1 MYSMNLL
8 EVNQINKSKGATLKP
23 TSFIVPKF
31 SKISVIGETGS
42 GKSTLLKLIA
52 GLLEPDAGLI
62 VFEGKRVLGP
72 KEKLIPGH
80 DGIAYLSQHFELH
93 NNYYVHELL
102 EYATKI
108 SEKEAEE
115 IFQVCQISQLL
126 KRKTDQLSGGER
138 QRIGL
143 AKLLVGSPKLLLLDE
158 PFSNLD
164 MLHKKTIRKVIQD
177 LSDKLKITCM
187 LVSHDPLDILSW
199 SDEILV
205 MHEGK
210 IIQQGSPKEIYFNP
224 INEYVAGL
232 LGEYTIIS
240 PISKII
246 QGAFTS
252 SSSESPVLLRPES
265 FEINTNNSNGIE
277 GVIKKIAFCGSF
289 YRIEVDTEEQSIIL
303 YTNLSRLRIGSQIYI
318 KPNQN

>member
-1 MYSMNLL
+1 MNLV
-8 EVNQINKSKGATLKP
+8 EVNQISKSKGATLKS
-23 TSFIVPKF
+23 TTFSVPKF

-52 GLLEPDAGLI
+52 GLLEPETGLI
-62 VFEGKRVLGP
+62 KFEGKKVLGP
-72 KEKLIPGH
+72 HEKLIPGH
-80 DGIAYLSQHFELH
+80 ESIAYLSQHFELH

-108 SEKEAEE
+108 SDYEAEE
-115 IFQVCQISQLL
+115 IFQVCQINQLL

-177 LSDKLKITCM
+177 VSDKLKITCM

-199 SDEILV
+199 SDHILV
-205 MHEGK
+205 MYEGT
-210 IIQQGSPKEIYFNP
+210 IIQQGTPQEIYFKP

-232 LGEYTIIS
+232 LGEYTLIN
-240 PISKII
+240 PISIKLKET
-246 QGAFTS
+246 FTNH
-252 SSSESPVLLRPES
+252 SSELSVFIRPES
-265 FEINTNNSNGIE
+265 IEINTDNSTGIE
-277 GVIKKIAFCGSF
+277 GFIKRITFFGS
-289 YRIEVDTEEQSIIL
+289 YYKIEVETEEQSIIL
-303 YTNLSRLRIGSQIYI
+303 HTNINRLRIGSQIYI
-318 KPNQN
+318 KPNQK

>member
-1 MYSMNLL
+1 MNLL
-8 EVNQINKSKGATLKP
+8 DVNEITKSKGATLKS
-23 TSFIVPKF
+23 TTFSVAKF

-52 GLLEPDAGLI
+52 GLLEPETGLI
-62 VFEGKRVLGP
+62 EFEGKKVLGP
-72 KEKLIPGH
+72 NEKLIPGH
-80 DGIAYLSQHFELH
+80 ESIAYLSQHFELH

-108 SEKEAEE
+108 SDTEAEE
-115 IFQVCQISQLL
+115 IFQICQINQLL

-138 QRIGL
+138 QRISL

-199 SDEILV
+199 SDQILV
-205 MHEGK
+205 MYEGA
-210 IIQQGSPKEIYFNP
+210 IIQQGTPQEIYFNP
-224 INEYVAGL
+224 MNEYVAGL
-232 LGEYTIIS
+232 LGEYTFINPNSI
-240 PISKII
+240 KLKET
-246 QGAFTS
+246 FTDHS
-252 SSSESPVLLRPES
+252 NELSVFIRPES
-265 FEINTNNSNGIE
+265 IEINTDNSSGIE
-277 GVIKKIAFCGSF
+277 GFIKRITFFGS
-289 YRIEVDTEEQSIIL
+289 YYKIEVETEEQLIIL
-303 YTNLSRLRIGSQIYI
+303 HTNIKRLRIGSQIYI
-318 KPNQN
+318 KPNQK

>member
-1 MYSMNLL
+1 MNLL
-8 EVNQINKSKGATLKP
+8 DVNEITKSKGATLKS
-23 TSFIVPKF
+23 TTFSVAKF

-52 GLLEPDAGLI
+52 GLLEPETGLI
-62 VFEGKRVLGP
+62 EFEGKKVLGP
-72 KEKLIPGH
+72 NEKLIPGH
-80 DGIAYLSQHFELH
+80 ESIAYLSQHFELH

-108 SEKEAEE
+108 SDTEAEE
-115 IFQVCQISQLL
+115 IFQICQINQLL

-199 SDEILV
+199 SDQILV
-205 MHEGK
+205 MYEGA
-210 IIQQGSPKEIYFNP
+210 IIQQGTPQEIYFNP
-224 INEYVAGL
+224 MNEYVAGL
-232 LGEYTIIS
+232 LGEYTFINPNSI
-240 PISKII
+240 KLKET
-246 QGAFTS
+246 FTNHS
-252 SSSESPVLLRPES
+252 NELSVFIRPES
-265 FEINTNNSNGIE
+265 IEINTDNSSGIE
-277 GVIKKIAFCGSF
+277 GLIKRITFFGS
-289 YRIEVDTEEQSIIL
+289 YYKIEVETEEQLIIL
-303 YTNLSRLRIGSQIYI
+303 HTNINRLRIGSQIYI
-318 KPNQN
+318 KPNQK

>member
-1 MYSMNLL
+1 MNLL
-8 EVNQINKSKGATLKP
+8 DVNEITKSKGATLKS
-23 TSFIVPKF
+23 TTFSVAKF

-52 GLLEPDAGLI
+52 GLLEPETGLI
-62 VFEGKRVLGP
+62 EFEGKKVLGP
-72 KEKLIPGH
+72 NEKLIPGH
-80 DGIAYLSQHFELH
+80 ESIAYLSQHFELH

-108 SEKEAEE
+108 SDTEAEE
-115 IFQVCQISQLL
+115 IFQICQVNQLL

-138 QRIGL
+138 QRISL

-199 SDEILV
+199 SDQILV
-205 MHEGK
+205 MYEGA
-210 IIQQGSPKEIYFNP
+210 IIQQGTPQEIYFNP
-224 INEYVAGL
+224 MNEYVAGL
-232 LGEYTIIS
+232 LGEYTFINPNSI
-240 PISKII
+240 KLKET
-246 QGAFTS
+246 FTNHS
-252 SSSESPVLLRPES
+252 NELSVFIRPES
-265 FEINTNNSNGIE
+265 IEINTDNSSGIE
-277 GVIKKIAFCGSF
+277 GFIKRITFFGS
-289 YRIEVDTEEQSIIL
+289 YYKIEVETEEQLIIL
-303 YTNLSRLRIGSQIYI
+303 HTNINRLRIGSQIYI
-318 KPNQN
+318 KPNQK

>member
-1 MYSMNLL
+1 MNLL
-8 EVNQINKSKGATLKP
+8 EVNQISKSKGATLKQ
-23 TSFIVPKF
+23 TTFSVPQF

-52 GLLEPDAGLI
+52 GLLETETGLI
-62 VFEGKRVLGP
+62 QFEGKKVLSP
-72 KEKLIPGH
+72 NEKLIPGH
-80 DGIAYLSQHFELH
+80 DSIAYLSQHFELH
-93 NNYYVHELL
+93 NNYFVHELL
-102 EYATKI
+102 EYATKV
-108 SEKEAEE
+108 SDEETAE
-115 IFQVCQISQLL
+115 IFHVCQITNLL

-143 AKLLVGSPKLLLLDE
+143 AKLLVSSPKLLLLDE

-177 LSDKLKITCM
+177 LSEKLKITCM
-187 LVSHDPLDILSW
+187 LVSHDPVDILSW
-199 SDEILV
+199 SDHILV
-205 MHEGK
+205 MHEGN
-210 IIQQGSPKEIYFNP
+210 IIQQGNPKDIYCKP

-240 PISKII
+240 TSSKII
-246 QGAFTS
+246 QRAFTNS
-252 SSSESPVLLRPES
+252 PSEFPFFLRPES
-265 FEINTNNSNGIE
+265 FEINTNNSNGIQ
-277 GVIKKIAFCGSF
+277 GVIKKIAFCGSY

-318 KPNQN
+318 KRNQN

>member
-1 MYSMNLL
+1 MNLL
-8 EVNQINKSKGATLKP
+8 EVNQISKSKGATLKQ
-23 TSFIVPKF
+23 TTFSVPQF

-52 GLLEPDAGLI
+52 GLLETETGLI
-62 VFEGKRVLGP
+62 QFEGKKVLSP
-72 KEKLIPGH
+72 NEKLIPGH
-80 DGIAYLSQHFELH
+80 DSIAYLSQHFELH
-93 NNYYVHELL
+93 NNYFVHELL
-102 EYATKI
+102 EYATKV
-108 SEKEAEE
+108 SDKEAAE
-115 IFQVCQISQLL
+115 IFQVCQVSQLL

-138 QRIGL
+138 QRISL

-177 LSDKLKITCM
+177 LSEKLKITCL
-187 LVSHDPLDILSW
+187 LVSHDPVDILSW
-199 SDEILV
+199 SDHILV
-205 MHEGK
+205 MHEGN
-210 IIQQGSPKEIYFNP
+210 IIQQGNPKDIYCNP

-240 PISKII
+240 PSSKII
-246 QGAFTS
+246 QGAFTNS
-252 SSSESPVLLRPES
+252 PSEFPFFLRPES

-277 GVIKKIAFCGSF
+277 GVIKKIGFCGSY
-289 YRIEVDTEEQSIIL
+289 YRIEVDTEEQSLIL

-318 KPNQN
+318 NRNQN

>member
-1 MYSMNLL
+1 MNLL
-8 EVNQINKSKGATLKP
+8 EVNQISKSKGATLKQ
-23 TSFIVPKF
+23 TTFSVPQF

-52 GLLEPDAGLI
+52 GLLETETGLI
-62 VFEGKRVLGP
+62 QFEGKKVLSP
-72 KEKLIPGH
+72 NEKLIPGH
-80 DGIAYLSQHFELH
+80 DSIAYLSQHFELH
-93 NNYYVHELL
+93 NNYFVHELL
-102 EYATKI
+102 EYATKV
-108 SEKEAEE
+108 SDKEAAE
-115 IFQVCQISQLL
+115 IFQVCQVSQLL

-177 LSDKLKITCM
+177 LSEKLKITCL
-187 LVSHDPLDILSW
+187 LVSHDPVDILSW
-199 SDEILV
+199 SDHILV
-205 MHEGK
+205 MHEGN
-210 IIQQGSPKEIYFNP
+210 IIQQGNPKDIYCNP

-240 PISKII
+240 PSSKII

-252 SSSESPVLLRPES
+252 SSNEATRFLRPES

-277 GVIKKIAFCGSF
+277 GVIKKIGFCGSY
-289 YRIEVDTEEQSIIL
+289 YRIEVDTEEQSLIL

-318 KPNQN
+318 NRNQN

>member
-1 MYSMNLL
+1 MNLL
-8 EVNQINKSKGATLKP
+8 EVNQISKSRGATLKQ
-23 TSFIVPKF
+23 TTFSVPQF

-52 GLLEPDAGLI
+52 GLLETETGLI
-62 VFEGKRVLGP
+62 QFEGKKVLGP
-72 KEKLIPGH
+72 NEKLIPGY
-80 DGIAYLSQHFELH
+80 DSIAYLSQHFELH

-102 EYATKI
+102 EYATKV
-108 SEKEAEE
+108 SDEEAAE
-115 IFQVCQISQLL
+115 IFHVCQVKHLL

-177 LSDKLKITCM
+177 LSEKLKITCM
-187 LVSHDPLDILSW
+187 LVSHDPVDILSW
-199 SDEILV
+199 SDHILV
-205 MHEGK
+205 MHEGN
-210 IIQQGSPKEIYFNP
+210 IIQQGTPKDIYYKP

-240 PISKII
+240 TSSKII
-246 QGAFTS
+246 QRAFTN
-252 SSSESPVLLRPES
+252 SSSEFPFFLRPES

-277 GVIKKIAFCGSF
+277 GIIKKIAFCGSY
-289 YRIEVDTEEQSIIL
+289 YRIEADTEEQSIIL
-303 YTNLSRLRIGSQIYI
+303 YTNLTRLRIGSQIYI
-318 KPNQN
+318 KRNQN

>member
-1 MYSMNLL
+1 MNLL
-8 EVNQINKSKGATLKP
+8 DFNEITKSKGATLKSA
-23 TSFIVPKF
+23 TFSVPKF
-31 SKISVIGETGS
+31 SKVSVIGETGS

-52 GLLEPDAGLI
+52 GLLEPETGLI
-62 VFEGKRVLGP
+62 EFEGKKVLGP
-72 KEKLIPGH
+72 NEKLIPGH
-80 DGIAYLSQHFELH
+80 ESIAYLSQHFELH

-108 SEKEAEE
+108 SDTEAEE
-115 IFQVCQISQLL
+115 IFQVCQINQLL

-177 LSDKLKITCM
+177 LSDKLKITCL

-199 SDEILV
+199 SDHILV
-205 MHEGK
+205 MYEGT
-210 IIQQGSPKEIYFNP
+210 IIQQGTPQEIYFNP

-232 LGEYTIIS
+232 LGEYNLIS
-240 PISKII
+240 PTSIKLRK
-246 QGAFTS
+246 AFNNQL
-252 SSSESPVLLRPES
+252 SESSLFIRPES
-265 FEINTNNSNGIE
+265 IEINTDNSSEVE
-277 GVIKKIAFCGSF
+277 GLIKKITFFGS
-289 YRIEVDTEEQSIIL
+289 YYKIEVATEEQSIIL
-303 YTNLSRLRIGSQIYI
+303 HTNINRLRIGSQIYI
-318 KPNQN
+318 KSNQN

>member
-1 MYSMNLL
+1 MTLL
-8 EVNQINKSKGATLKP
+8 DVNQISKSKGATLNQ
-23 TSFIVPKF
+23 TTFSVPQF
-31 SKISVIGETGS
+31 SKIAVIGETGS

-52 GLLEPDAGLI
+52 GLLEPETGLI
-62 VFEGKRVLGP
+62 EFEGKKVLGP
-72 KEKLIPGH
+72 NEKLIPGH
-80 DGIAYLSQHFELH
+80 DSIAYLSQHFELH

-108 SEKEAEE
+108 SDKEAAE
-115 IFQVCQISQLL
+115 IFQVCQVSQLL

-177 LSDKLKITCM
+177 LSEKLKITCL
-187 LVSHDPLDILSW
+187 LVSHDPVDILSW
-199 SDEILV
+199 SDHILV
-205 MHEGK
+205 MHEGN
-210 IIQQGSPKEIYFNP
+210 IIQEGNPKDIYCNP

-240 PISKII
+240 NSSTII
-246 QGAFTS
+246 QRAFTNS
-252 SSSESPVLLRPES
+252 PSEFPFFLRPES
-265 FEINTNNSNGIE
+265 FEINTKNSNGIE
-277 GVIKKIAFCGSF
+277 GVIKKIAFCGSY
-289 YRIEVDTEEQSIIL
+289 YRIEVDTEEQSLIL

-318 KPNQN
+318 KRNQN

>member
-1 MYSMNLL
+1 MTLL
-8 EVNQINKSKGATLKP
+8 EVNQISKSKGATLKQ
-23 TSFIVPKF
+23 TTFSVPQF
-31 SKISVIGETGS
+31 SKIAVIGETGS

-52 GLLEPDAGLI
+52 GLLEPETGLI
-62 VFEGKRVLGP
+62 EFEGKKVLGP
-72 KEKLIPGH
+72 NEKLIPGH
-80 DGIAYLSQHFELH
+80 DSIAYLSQHFELH

-108 SEKEAEE
+108 SDKEAAE
-115 IFQVCQISQLL
+115 IFQVCQVSQLL

-177 LSDKLKITCM
+177 LSEKLKITCL
-187 LVSHDPLDILSW
+187 LVSHDPVDILSW
-199 SDEILV
+199 SDHILV
-205 MHEGK
+205 MHEGN
-210 IIQQGSPKEIYFNP
+210 IIQQGNPKDIYCNP

-240 PISKII
+240 PSSKII
-246 QGAFTS
+246 QRAFTNS
-252 SSSESPVLLRPES
+252 PSESPVFLRPES

-277 GVIKKIAFCGSF
+277 GVIKKIAFCGSY
-289 YRIEVDTEEQSIIL
+289 YRIEVDTEEQSLIL

-318 KPNQN
+318 KRNQN

>member
-1 MYSMNLL
+1 MNLL

-23 TSFIVPKF
+23 TSFTVPKF

-42 GKSTLLKLIA
+42 GKSTLLKLIG

-62 VFEGKRVLGP
+62 LFEGKRVLGP
-72 KEKLIPGH
+72 NEKLIPGH

-232 LGEYTIIS
+232 LGEYNLIDSNSI
-240 PISKII
+240 KLR
-246 QGAFTS
+246 GAFTDHS
-252 SSSESPVLLRPES
+252 IESPLFIRPES
-265 FEINTNNSNGIE
+265 IEINSDNNSGIE
-277 GVIKKIAFCGSF
+277 GLIKKITFFGSH
-289 YRIEVDTEEQSIIL
+289 YKIEVETEEQLIIL
-303 YTNLSRLRIGSQIYI
+303 HTNITRLRIGSQIYI
-318 KPNQN
+318 KPNQLS